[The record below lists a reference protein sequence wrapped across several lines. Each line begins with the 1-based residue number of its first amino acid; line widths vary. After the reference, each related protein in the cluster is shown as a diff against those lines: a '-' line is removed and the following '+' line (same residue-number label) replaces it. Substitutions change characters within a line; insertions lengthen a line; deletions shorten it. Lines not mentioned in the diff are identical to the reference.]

1 MAFKVGEDIDAWC
14 TKCRTDTLHVVVAL
28 KPGVSEPKRVEC
40 KECHGQHMYHAPKIG
55 PAKPQASGPAVHN
68 RTAAARTPPKP
79 ATPKA
84 PSAAKVAKE
93 KKAAAA
99 AASSA
104 GTGPREWA
112 RRMDEFALDHDRIIR
127 PYSMRETFAIGEPL
141 THPKFGKG
149 VVLEIVEA
157 NKVAIL
163 FEEGRKVLA
172 MGAGAA
178 PPASDSASVG

>member
-28 KPGVSEPKRVEC
+28 KPGVPEPKRVEC

-55 PAKPQASGPAVHN
+55 PAKPLASGPAVHN

-79 ATPKA
+79 ATPKV
-84 PSAAKVAKE
+84 PGAAKAAKE

-99 AASSA
+99 AASA
-104 GTGPREWA
+104 GTGVREWA
-112 RRMDEFALDHDRIIR
+112 RRMDEFALDHDRVIR
-127 PYSMRETFAIGEPL
+127 SYSMRETFALGEPVA
-141 THPKFGKG
+141 HPKFGKG
-149 VVLEIVEA
+149 VVLEILES

-172 MGAGAA
+172 MNAGA
-178 PPASDSASVG
+178 PASPTGDSASA